1 MLALADSVLELYS
14 AADLATVEAGV
25 LDLAISVV
33 PCGFAGLAATRADT
47 ARAFAIL
54 RRYSQDHNV
63 KLTEVAA
70 SLLSNRDL
78 PSPLRDADG
87 RIHR

>member
-1 MLALADSVLELYS
+1 MESHSSVGKAQGLLMGRFGIDAD
-14 AADLATVEAGV
+14 
-25 LDLAISVV
+25 
-33 PCGFAGLAATRADT
+33 
-47 ARAFAIL
+47 RAFAIL
-54 RRYSQDHNV
+54 RRYSQDQNI
-63 KLTEVAA
+63 KLSEVAA